1 MIEYFEQLSQEE
13 QEEITEVIQILYRQT
28 FVLERK
34 FDKRQG
40 RMVPVREYRVLSKH
54 LEFIRAYFKVA
65 GITLRENAHMGVI
78 YIQGEQLWGEK
89 LSRLATIYLLVL
101 KLIYDEQMET
111 VSSSS
116 HIVTTVGALNGK
128 AGEFRVL
135 RGLPSPTEM
144 RRTIA
149 LLKKY
154 QIIEPLDVLE
164 ELNEETRLVIYP
176 CIHTVLLGDDLRALL
191 EIFSE
196 EDTIGDETTIQ
207 NTVEDL
213 SE

>member
-65 GITLRENAHMGVI
+65 GITLRGNAHMGVI
-78 YIQGEQLWGEK
+78 NIQGEQLWGEK

-191 EIFSE
+191 ETFSE

>member
-65 GITLRENAHMGVI
+65 GIILRENAHMGVI

-191 EIFSE
+191 ETFSE
-196 EDTIGDETTIQ
+196 EDTIGNETTIQ

>member
-116 HIVTTVGALNGK
+116 HIVTTIGALNGK

-191 EIFSE
+191 ETFSE

>member
-54 LEFIRAYFKVA
+54 LEFIRAYFKVT

-191 EIFSE
+191 ETFSE

>member
-154 QIIEPLDVLE
+154 QIIESLDVLE

-191 EIFSE
+191 ETFSE

>member
-54 LEFIRAYFKVA
+54 LEFIRAYFKVS

-101 KLIYDEQMET
+101 KLIYDELMET

-191 EIFSE
+191 ETFSE

>member
-101 KLIYDEQMET
+101 KLIYAEQMET

-191 EIFSE
+191 ETFSE

>member
-65 GITLRENAHMGVI
+65 GITLWENTHMGVI

-191 EIFSE
+191 ETFSE

>member
-65 GITLRENAHMGVI
+65 GITLRENAHMCVI

-191 EIFSE
+191 ETFSE

>member
-101 KLIYDEQMET
+101 KLIYDELMET

-154 QIIEPLDVLE
+154 QIIEPHDVLE

-191 EIFSE
+191 ETFSE

>member
-78 YIQGEQLWGEK
+78 YIQGEQRWGEK

-191 EIFSE
+191 ETFSE

>member
-54 LEFIRAYFKVA
+54 LEFIRAYFKVV
-65 GITLRENAHMGVI
+65 GITLRENTHMGVI

-101 KLIYDEQMET
+101 ELIYDEQMET

-191 EIFSE
+191 ETFSE